1 MATSLTEAIS
11 RSKHYNDGTKDFNTI
26 IKDGSTSP
34 FFSKTTDASALNN
47 WTGYYYLGSSEITN
61 VSLNTTGD
69 TFKLPAENISAITGS
84 TFKYGTHR
92 LVGGSSQ
99 GIFNVVGKSPKF
111 SLESVSSDNNYTWC
125 SIGWSDTNAPIYE
138 ITVNASTND
147 TSVNRKVKVHIGDND
162 NYSLYSFYVNQD
174 AKANM
179 YIPLFVRFRVPYMYN
194 EFKNTYQNYN
204 IGLRYNVDL
213 NLGGQKYNANAYMIY
228 SGDGDEMYMNS
239 STCFLR
245 KDEYAFNVTSI
256 PTYLGDADVKY
267 EIAVSNL
274 SGYDPSGNVDMLQT
288 TVGLYYSSNNINA
301 STLENLGHGDI
312 PSSVAQI
319 ISSQRYTTH
328 GVGAWNVEM
337 NDFLT
342 DYVSDDSS
350 LYGSIYEHSVQSDAA
365 CIILDIKVNGFA

>member
-34 FFSKTTDASALNN
+34 FFSKTTDASSLNN
-47 WTGYYYLGSSEITN
+47 WTGYYYLGSPEITN

-69 TFKLPAENISAITGS
+69 TFNLPATNISAITGS

-99 GIFNVVGKSPKF
+99 GIFNVAGKSPKF
-111 SLESVSSDNNYTWC
+111 SLESVSSDNNYAWC

-138 ITVNASTND
+138 ITVNASTNN
-147 TSVNRKVKVHIGDND
+147 TSINRKVKVHIGDND

-174 AKANM
+174 ARANM

-194 EFKNTYQNYN
+194 QFKYTYQNYN